1 MANVVTAEKI
11 SPITHNSIHVITTE
25 LLAQLYGTDTENIKK
40 NYGRNKERF
49 VEGKHYFKLESD
61 DLREFKHKVTHC
73 PFVNIAHNVRHLMLW
88 TERGAARHAKMLE
101 TDQAWDVFEQLE
113 DCYFNTER
121 ANNPPQYQPESHELF
136 TANDTSNLARLIWHM
151 SHNFRFKQA
160 WSNGIW
166 YALCEVTGIASPRP
180 MEVRHIPHIARECE
194 RIWAVIE
201 RLQSAMVE
209 AERRTI
215 RQLVRKRENVDSVMG
230 EIDSLLIEANQSNA
244 FMLSDTLTR
253 WHKSEL
259 GQFAQRH

>member
-1 MANVVTAEKI
+1 M
-11 SPITHNSIHVITTE
+11 SI
-25 LLAQLYGTDTENIKK
+25 QSFSF
-40 NYGRNKERF
+40 KE
-49 VEGKHYFKLESD
+49 S
-61 DLREFKHKVTHC
+61 
-73 PFVNIAHNVRHLMLW
+73 HNVRIQVIDGEPWFCLKDVCEVL
-88 TERGAARHAKMLE
+88 TIANSRRVAAEVLDDSGVRKTDVIDIMGREQEATFVNEPNLYRVIFRSNKPEAKQFQ
-101 TDQAWDVFEQLE
+101 DWVFNDVLPSIRKTGKYEHPV
-113 DCYFNTER
+113 YK
-121 ANNPPQYQPESHELF
+121 PESHELF

-166 YALCEVTGIASPRP
+166 YALREVTGIPSPQP

-230 EIDSLLIEANQSNA
+230 KIDSLLTEASQSNA
-244 FMLSDTLTR
+244 FMLTDTLTR

>member
-1 MANVVTAEKI
+1 MTNLSVLPFSFEHHQVRTVIISGEPWFVALDVCQALQISNNRDAVERLDDDEKNTVALTDGNRGNPNTLIISESGMFTLVLRCRDAVKQGTLPHRFRKWVTGEVL
-11 SPITHNSIHVITTE
+11 PSIRKT
-25 LLAQLYGTDTENIKK
+25 
-40 NYGRNKERF
+40 
-49 VEGKHYFKLESD
+49 GKYEHP
-61 DLREFKHKVTHC
+61 V
-73 PFVNIAHNVRHLMLW
+73 
-88 TERGAARHAKMLE
+88 
-101 TDQAWDVFEQLE
+101 
-113 DCYFNTER
+113 
-121 ANNPPQYQPESHELF
+121 YQPESHELF

-166 YALCEVTGIASPRP
+166 YALREVTGIASPQP

-230 EIDSLLIEANQSNA
+230 EIDSLLTEASQSNA
-244 FMLSDTLTR
+244 FMLTDTLTR

>member
-1 MANVVTAEKI
+1 MTKQPMSKNLPVVLHNNV
-11 SPITHNSIHVITTE
+11 PVITTE
-25 LLAQLYGTDTENIKK
+25 LLAKLYETDVIRIQQNHS
-40 NYGRNKERF
+40 RNSIRF
-49 VEGKHYFKLESD
+49 IEGKHFFKATGESLIN
-61 DLREFKHKVTHC
+61 LRLSLSESQISPKTRSL
-73 PFVNIAHNVRHLMLW
+73 ILW

-101 TDQAWDVFEQLE
+101 TDKAWDVFEQLE
-113 DCYFNTER
+113 DCYFNTDR

-136 TANDTSNLARLIWHM
+136 AANDTSNLARLIWHM

-166 YALCEVTGIASPRP
+166 YALREVTGIASPQP

-230 EIDSLLIEANQSNA
+230 EIDSLLTEASQSNA
-244 FMLSDTLTR
+244 FMLTDTLTR

>member
-1 MANVVTAEKI
+1 MTIANSSRVASDVLDSKG
-11 SPITHNSIHVITTE
+11 VCK
-25 LLAQLYGTDTENIKK
+25 TDTLTSGGIQELN
-40 NYGRNKERF
+40 
-49 VEGKHYFKLESD
+49 
-61 DLREFKHKVTHC
+61 
-73 PFVNIAHNVRHLMLW
+73 FVNEPNLYRVIFRSNKP
-88 TERGAARHAKMLE
+88 EAKQFQ
-101 TDQAWDVFEQLE
+101 DWVFNDVLPSICKTGKYEHPV
-113 DCYFNTER
+113 YK
-121 ANNPPQYQPESHELF
+121 PESHELF
-136 TANDTSNLARLIWHM
+136 TTNDTSNLARLIWHM

-166 YALCEVTGIASPRP
+166 YALREVTGIPSPQL

-201 RLQSAMVE
+201 RLQSAMVVE

-230 EIDSLLIEANQSNA
+230 EIDSLLIESNHSNA
-244 FMLSDTLTR
+244 FMLTDTLTR

>member
-1 MANVVTAEKI
+1 MNTQPISFSFKESHDVRVQVIDGEPWFCLKDVCDILTIANSSRVASDVLDPKG
-11 SPITHNSIHVITTE
+11 VRK
-25 LLAQLYGTDTENIKK
+25 TDTLTSGGIQELN
-40 NYGRNKERF
+40 
-49 VEGKHYFKLESD
+49 
-61 DLREFKHKVTHC
+61 
-73 PFVNIAHNVRHLMLW
+73 FVNEPNLYRVIFRSNKP
-88 TERGAARHAKMLE
+88 EAKQFQ
-101 TDQAWDVFEQLE
+101 DWVFNDVLPSIRKTGKYEHPV
-113 DCYFNTER
+113 YK
-121 ANNPPQYQPESHELF
+121 PESHELF

-166 YALCEVTGIASPRP
+166 YALREVTGIPSPQP

-215 RQLVRKRENVDSVMG
+215 RQLVRKRENVDSVMS
-230 EIDSLLIEANQSNA
+230 EIDSLLTEASQSNA
-244 FMLSDTLTR
+244 FMLTDTLTR

>member
-1 MANVVTAEKI
+1 MLNGESWFVAQDVCAALQIQNVTQSIEKLDDDERSMFNIGLSHRDMFDNRVQQINIISESGMFTLVLRYRDAVKQGTLPHRFRKWVTSEVL
-11 SPITHNSIHVITTE
+11 PSIRKT
-25 LLAQLYGTDTENIKK
+25 
-40 NYGRNKERF
+40 
-49 VEGKHYFKLESD
+49 GKYEHPVYK
-61 DLREFKHKVTHC
+61 
-73 PFVNIAHNVRHLMLW
+73 
-88 TERGAARHAKMLE
+88 
-101 TDQAWDVFEQLE
+101 
-113 DCYFNTER
+113 
-121 ANNPPQYQPESHELF
+121 PESHELF

-160 WSNGIW
+160 WNNSIW
-166 YALCEVTGIASPRP
+166 YALREVTGIPSPQP

-230 EIDSLLIEANQSNA
+230 EIDSLLTEASQSNA
-244 FMLSDTLTR
+244 FMLTDTLTR
-253 WHKSEL
+253 WHKSEP

>member
-1 MANVVTAEKI
+1 MNTKPISFSFKESHDVRVQVIDGEPWFCLKDVCDILTIANSSRVASDVLDSKG
-11 SPITHNSIHVITTE
+11 VRK
-25 LLAQLYGTDTENIKK
+25 TDTLTSGGIQELN
-40 NYGRNKERF
+40 
-49 VEGKHYFKLESD
+49 
-61 DLREFKHKVTHC
+61 
-73 PFVNIAHNVRHLMLW
+73 FVNEPNLYRVIFRSNKP
-88 TERGAARHAKMLE
+88 EAKQFQ
-101 TDQAWDVFEQLE
+101 DWVFDDVLPTIRKTGKYEHPV
-113 DCYFNTER
+113 YK
-121 ANNPPQYQPESHELF
+121 PESHELF

-166 YALCEVTGIASPRP
+166 YALREVTGIASPQP

-230 EIDSLLIEANQSNA
+230 EIDSLLIEASQSNA
-244 FMLSDTLTR
+244 FMLTDTLTR